1 MGKLVAYQMLPCK
14 KQDNDCA
21 WEDFFGEPIIVKKC
35 TSEKQAENLEY
46 YTKQEGKEGQKL
58 ADNAYCLDMEGLYL
72 AGEPMSNQE
81 ASLVIGFER
90 HPDMITDKEDP
101 DYDFD
106 KASYYYYSYPA
117 LKVTFNQVDME
128 LGALK
133 KVNK

>member
-1 MGKLVAYQMLPCK
+1 MGRIVAYQTLPCK

-46 YTKQEGKEGQKL
+46 FTKKEGKEGQKL
-58 ADNAYCLDMEGLYL
+58 ADNSYCLDMEGLYL

-81 ASLVIGFER
+81 SSLVIGFEP
-90 HPDMITDKEDP
+90 HPDIVTDRNDP

-106 KASYYYYSYPA
+106 KVYYYGYSNPV
-117 LKVTFNQVDME
+117 LKVT
-128 LGALK
+128 
-133 KVNK
+133 